1 MKSCKRLIV
10 CSLAAILLLIPSVSF
25 AADSNISVKLSNYI
39 GNKSS
44 ISLSPTGFYKV
55 TGDNVAVTDRFAGAS
70 RYETA
75 TLASNSQWKNPNTV
89 ILVNR
94 DIFID
99 ALPVIPLAKKLNAP
113 VLFTQPDT
121 LTKTTERQIAKFNP
135 DNILIIGEREAFQK
149 M

>member
-1 MKSCKRLIV
+1 MNSCKRLIV
-10 CSLAAILLLIPSVSF
+10 CSLAAILLFIPSVTF

-44 ISLSPTGFYKV
+44 ISLTPTGFYKV

-75 TLASNSQWKNPNTV
+75 TLASSSQWKNPNTV

-99 ALPVIPLAKKLNAP
+99 ALPVIPLAKN
-113 VLFTQPDT
+113 
-121 LTKTTERQIAKFNP
+121 
-135 DNILIIGEREAFQK
+135 
-149 M
+149 

>member
-1 MKSCKRLIV
+1 M

-25 AADSNISVKLSNYI
+25 AADSNISVKLLNYI

-149 M
+149 T